1 MRAASVTYFDAGGKC
16 TVALEKSS
24 TSIGR
29 LAGQDIVLNDPAV
42 SRRHAAIA
50 REGDAYMIVDQKSTH
65 GTYLNGV
72 RVDKVVLTP
81 GDVIQLGSL
90 KGVRLQFHTDPADDT
105 EGRLFAGS
113 STSLLTSFKKLAQ
126 ETGEAKPA
134 QRGIEQLTWLLEA
147 ARQLNESGEIDEIL
161 TALLGLTLQL
171 THLERGFVFL
181 RENGEMRFVQGLR
194 ADGTRVDEDATI
206 SHTAIRKAI
215 ESRSKFTV
223 SDTLA
228 DQSASEW
235 SSVMVS
241 KIRSICC
248 IPLRQRVS
256 AQSPSELLGLLY
268 LDSQLQPEFLSDV
281 DHQLLD
287 TIAIEAAALLH
298 NVVLAEAEFKAR
310 QAREELAIAAKIHS
324 GLMAVSI
331 PALPYATIQARTI
344 PCLEIGGDFYD
355 VVALDD
361 CVYLTIVDVSGKG
374 VPAAIVAA
382 TLQGIIHAQL
392 LARQSLAAIVGLVN
406 RFLCD
411 RAVGKYAT
419 LVLVK
424 LSPDGRLEYMNC
436 GHVEP
441 LVVQGA
447 DVRRLEVGNLVV
459 GLIAGAQYTP
469 GQDALRP
476 GERLILATD
485 GITEAENHAGDL
497 FGYTGLTTAARDG
510 NIEVILAQVDQ
521 FQAASRA
528 EDDCTLLQV
537 RYRAAAD

>member
-1 MRAASVTYFDAGGKC
+1 
-16 TVALEKSS
+16 
-24 TSIGR
+24 
-29 LAGQDIVLNDPAV
+29 
-42 SRRHAAIA
+42 
-50 REGDAYMIVDQKSTH
+50 
-65 GTYLNGV
+65 
-72 RVDKVVLTP
+72 
-81 GDVIQLGSL
+81 
-90 KGVRLQFHTDPADDT
+90 
-105 EGRLFAGS
+105 LFAGS

-331 PALPYATIQARTI
+331 PALPYATIQGRTI
-344 PCLEIGGDFYD
+344 PCLEIGGDFFD
-355 VVALDD
+355 VVAFDD

-374 VPAAIVAA
+374 VSAAIVAA

-392 LARQSLAAIVGLVN
+392 LARQSLAAIVALVN

-424 LSPDGRLEYMNC
+424 LNPDGRLEYMNC

-510 NIEVILAQVDQ
+510 NIEVILAQVDK

-528 EDDCTLLQV
+528 EDDCTLLEVQ
-537 RYRAAAD
+537 YRAAAD

>member
-16 TVALEKSS
+16 TVALDKSS

-72 RVDKVVLTP
+72 RVEKAKLTP

-90 KGVRLQFHTDPADDT
+90 KGIRLQFHTDPTDDT

-126 ETGEAKPA
+126 DTGEAKPG

-228 DQSASEW
+228 DQAASEW

-256 AQSPSELLGLLY
+256 AQTPGELLGLLY

-441 LVVQGA
+441 LVVQGSH
-447 DVRRLEVGNLVV
+447 VRRLEVGNLVV

-497 FGYTGLTTAARDG
+497 FGYAGLTIAARDG
-510 NIEVILAQVDQ
+510 NIEVILAQVDK

-528 EDDCTLLQV
+528 EDDCTLLEV
-537 RYRAAAD
+537 EYRAAAD